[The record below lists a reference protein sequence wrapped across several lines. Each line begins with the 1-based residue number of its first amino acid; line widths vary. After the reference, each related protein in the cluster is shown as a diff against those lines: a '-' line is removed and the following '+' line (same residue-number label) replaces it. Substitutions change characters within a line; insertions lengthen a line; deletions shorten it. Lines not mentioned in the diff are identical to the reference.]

1 MSDRTRIL
9 IPTDFS
15 DCARNALAHGLFLAK
30 RYDAEVHLLN
40 AVELPTIAVTDMP
53 PDMFDMEEEKA
64 LDRMDE
70 LLDEHEIHHER
81 SGRVHKVVVP
91 GKPTE
96 PAADAILDYA
106 EDEDIDMIVIGTHGR
121 RGARRMLLGSVA
133 EQVIRGA
140 ECPVFAVREM
150 EKAWPLPTVDTIL
163 VPVDFSEGT
172 EDVIAE
178 AVDLAGHYDADIRLL
193 HVVDLD
199 TFPHYGIAVDPVI
212 EIAEK
217 TAQAARDRL
226 EEIAGEIARE
236 DLPVFI
242 SVERGHVAS
251 TITEYA
257 DDYDVDLI
265 VIGSHGRSG
274 LDRMLLGSVA
284 EKTLRMAHCPVVVV
298 RSESFDEEVED
309 DDDD

>member
-1 MSDRTRIL
+1 MDDRGAQMADRTKIL

-15 DCARNALAHGLFLAK
+15 DCARNALAHGLFLAHH
-30 RYDAEVHLLN
+30 YDAEIHLLH

-53 PDMFDMEEEKA
+53 SDMFDIEEEKA

-70 LLDEHEIHHER
+70 LLDEHEVHHER
-81 SGRVHKVVVP
+81 SGRVHKAVRP

-96 PAADAILDYA
+96 PAAEVILDYA
-106 EDEDIDMIVIGTHGR
+106 DDENIDMIVMGTHGR

-150 EKAWPLPTVDTIL
+150 EKAWPLPNVDTIL
-163 VPVDFSEGT
+163 VPIDFSEGT
-172 EDVIAE
+172 DDLVAE
-178 AVDLAGHYDADIRLL
+178 AVDLAGHYAADIRLL

-199 TFPHYGIAVDPVI
+199 TYPHYGIAVDPVI

-226 EEIAGEIARE
+226 EEIADDIADE
-236 DLPVFI
+236 NLPVFI

-251 TITEYA
+251 TISEYA
-257 DDYDVDLI
+257 DDCDVDLI

-274 LDRMLLGSVA
+274 LNRLLLGSVA
-284 EKTLRMAHCPVVVV
+284 EKTLRLAHCPVVVV
-298 RSESFDEEVED
+298 RSEND
-309 DDDD
+309 